1 MVGSKHSG
9 SPIADRL
16 GANISVLRRAKG
28 WTQSDLAERVGVDTE
43 TISRFERGVTLPSLL
58 TLEKISQS
66 LRAGVGDLLA
76 ESSAQPDDL
85 ASLLSA
91 WLADLDE
98 ADRNFV
104 LDLTKCACNHL
115 RNRKASLAKPF
126 SPL

>member
-1 MVGSKHSG
+1 MVGSKRSG
-9 SPIADRL
+9 SSIADRL
-16 GANISVLRRAKG
+16 GANIGVLRKAKG

-58 TLEKISQS
+58 TLEKISKS

-85 ASLLSA
+85 ASLLST

-98 ADRNFV
+98 TDRNFV

-115 RNRKASLAKPF
+115 RSRKARLSGPEK
-126 SPL
+126 SR